1 MFFSKSHDDRL
12 TFSLPEAKN
21 VLLVRAIEE
30 AQRDGDKS
38 FKDVTAS
45 DFAEAGLKAA
55 HALGE
60 KAAPEKLLVTRAENV
75 LSALRAK
82 GLKPDVSTRALFV
95 RSAGLLFLVLSF
107 MAGALFDRVI
117 PANNIVNLL
126 SPPFWTVIVWN
137 LVVYVFLF
145 LGLFGLF
152 GKKAGG
158 EISLPLRNALFRF
171 GSGIAYTGLHRGW
184 KASFLTDWVQTITP
198 LIRAHVS
205 RLLNLAAV
213 FFASGL
219 AVSLLVKGF
228 GTSYWA
234 GWESTWLANNPNAV
248 KTFVDWTY
256 GLIPAVGDLPPVP
269 DAETLAA
276 MRVDKLPYLKEAVSA
291 APWLIRMMAILIL
304 VVAVPRLFLALT
316 ATGRIRRF
324 KKNVVLHSSDAYF
337 ADLLTECR
345 QDAATGRLVVLARI
359 DVFPCCL
366 ARQKGTDRHRSQS
379 R

>member
-1 MFFSKSHDDRL
+1 M
-12 TFSLPEAKN
+12 
-21 VLLVRAIEE
+21 
-30 AQRDGDKS
+30 
-38 FKDVTAS
+38 
-45 DFAEAGLKAA
+45 
-55 HALGE
+55 
-60 KAAPEKLLVTRAENV
+60 
-75 LSALRAK
+75 
-82 GLKPDVSTRALFV
+82 
-95 RSAGLLFLVLSF
+95 
-107 MAGALFDRVI
+107 
-117 PANNIVNLL
+117 
-126 SPPFWTVIVWN
+126 
-137 LVVYVFLF
+137 
-145 LGLFGLF
+145 
-152 GKKAGG
+152 
-158 EISLPLRNALFRF
+158 RNALFRF

-234 GWESTWLANNPNAV
+234 GWESTWLANNPDAV

-304 VVAVPRLFLALT
+304 VVALPRLFLALT

-345 QDAATGRLVVLARI
+345 QDAATGRLVVLARDTAVKSPSPALSSFLAAWPDKKGQTVIGINPDDEAFIVPEAATAAVDNRRPITLFWCDAAVTPEDDVQGRTLEILKAACPSAKTNLVCVI
-359 DVFPCCL
+359 DL
-366 ARQKGTDRHRSQS
+366 ARFAERFRRYPARIEERTVAWKRFIESHELPVLTASAGDNAALELVRNLRRTAVATALKPL
-379 R
+379 